1 MAFSVPEGPGITR
14 LLLISATSEAN
25 GACVL
30 VPKEDLVL
38 VSNEEFCDE
47 GP

>member
-1 MAFSVPEGPGITR
+1 MTFGVPEGPGITR
-14 LLLISATSEAN
+14 LLLISATSEAM

-30 VPKEDLVL
+30 VSNEDLVL